1 MPPTS
6 YKRHRFPPDA
16 IRYAVWL
23 YFRSTLSLRDVE
35 GVLAERGIDASCGA
49 IRGWTRKFGK
59 AFAYKIRV
67 TRTKPTGRWH
77 MDERVVKIDGKSMW
91 LWRAVDDEGEV
102 LDMLVQKRRNTE
114 AALRLLRKSMKHQGT
129 HPETIVTDKLASYRA
144 ATRQVGCSHR
154 HRPGR
159 MLSNNR
165 AGNSH
170 LAIRRRE
177 RKQLKFKSQGSA
189 QSFLATHAA
198 A

>member
-6 YKRHRFPPDA
+6 YTRHRFPPDA

-35 GVLAERGIDASCGA
+35 EVLAECGIDAIYGA

-67 TRTKPTGRWH
+67 TRAKPTDRWH
-77 MDERVVKIDGKSMW
+77 MDEMVVKIDGKRMW

-102 LDMLVQKRRNTE
+102 LNMLVQKRRNTE
-114 AALRLLRKSMKHQGT
+114 AALRLLRKLMKHQGT
-129 HPETIVTDKLASYRA
+129 RPETIVTDKLASCRA
-144 ATRQVGCSHR
+144 ATRQLGCSHR

-165 AGNSH
+165 AENSH

-177 RKQLKFKSQGSA
+177 RKQQKFKSQGSA

-198 A
+198 V